1 MTFPN
6 MFSTL
11 VAQGGNPAAG
21 GYPYQIRAE
30 DLDKNF
36 VMAALD
42 ADATLVQEFVG
53 ANGHQ
58 GRRLKIPPIIEG
70 NNVLASE
77 DGEMSWKAYFPDPPN
92 EGTYVLGAIDGVIQ
106 WIATEEC

>member
-1 MTFPN
+1 

-58 GRRLKIPPIIEG
+58 GRRLKIPATP
-70 NNVLASE
+70 AS
-77 DGEMSWKAYFPDPPN
+77 
-92 EGTYVLGAIDGVIQ
+92 GTYVLGSVDGVLT
-106 WIATEEC
+106 WISTEECE